1 MDIVVFY
8 GSEEY
13 IIELKKWYG
22 EKKDREGIKQ
32 LAGYLDSRSQKR
44 GWMVSFCFNQNTEKV
59 VKKYTREAIQYEGKE
74 INAFVV

>member
-1 MDIVVFY
+1 
-8 GSEEY
+8 Y